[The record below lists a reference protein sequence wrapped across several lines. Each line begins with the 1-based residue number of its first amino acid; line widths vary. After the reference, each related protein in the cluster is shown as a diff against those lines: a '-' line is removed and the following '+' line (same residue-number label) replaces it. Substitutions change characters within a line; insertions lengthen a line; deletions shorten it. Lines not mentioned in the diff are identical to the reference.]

1 MVGRGRK
8 PGEGVGPRAVDWEED
23 YLAALARSGVIREA
37 AAVAG
42 IHSSMVHNRR
52 QRSAEFRERHEAAM
66 AARAARAAGT
76 QLVVVTPQAAA
87 AHVSAS
93 YSIAGGVKAETEF
106 VVRTDSDG
114 TARAIGMARRSW
126 TTKMRAKFLA
136 ELASHGNV
144 TRAARFVGLSAE
156 SAYKQRHKL
165 SLFAMGW
172 DMAIATGTAALRA
185 NLVEAARATFDPD
198 AVPGPDPEKMR
209 KVSVAEAIH
218 IVKLKSGEGSLVAG
232 PLPLGKG
239 QRCSSCPPENPE
251 EVQELRAKI
260 LAKLERVREQ
270 VIARH
275 RTEGWVERDGYLCPP
290 IGLVSE
296 DEDSPVPTK
305 LTSDELSA

>member
-1 MVGRGRK
+1 
-8 PGEGVGPRAVDWEED
+8 
-23 YLAALARSGVIREA
+23 
-37 AAVAG
+37 
-42 IHSSMVHNRR
+42 
-52 QRSAEFRERHEAAM
+52 M

-76 QLVVVTPQAAA
+76 QLVVVAPQAMTGTAR
-87 AHVSAS
+87 VGAS
-93 YSIAGGVKAETEF
+93 YSIAGGMGTKPDF
-106 VVRTDSDG
+106 IVRTDSDG
-114 TARAIGMARRSW
+114 TARAVGMARRSW
-126 TTKMRAKFLA
+126 TTKMRAKFLG

-251 EVQELRAKI
+251 EVLELRAKI
-260 LAKLERVREQ
+260 LAKLERVRER
-270 VIARH
+270 VIARN
-275 RTEGWVERDGYLCPP
+275 RSEGWVERDGYLCPP

-305 LTSDELSA
+305 LRSNELSV